1 MDTKNKGGWWLVA
14 GGWLP
19 ITNYQ
24 PPTTNHQPPTMRV
37 IAGIYKGRR
46 LKTLEGLS
54 VRPTSDR
61 LRETLFN
68 ILAPRIEEAH
78 FADVCAGSGA
88 VGIEAL
94 SRGARHVTFIESSL
108 KAARIISEN
117 LRNCGIRE
125 GYRVINRDA
134 LRALK
139 NLEKNQF
146 DFIYF
151 DPPYDSEIY
160 TPVMWLIAKQDLLA
174 EGGVLIVEHRRQ
186 TPLLPNYDRLRP
198 YRQVAQGES
207 LLTFFGVEAPGG
219 SRVEEWSY
227 GDREQSE

>member
-1 MDTKNKGGWWLVA
+1 
-14 GGWLP
+14 
-19 ITNYQ
+19 
-24 PPTTNHQPPTMRV
+24 MRV

-68 ILAPRIEEAH
+68 IMTPRIEGAR
-78 FADVCAGSGA
+78 FADICAGSGA
-88 VGIEAL
+88 IGIEAL

-125 GYRVINRDA
+125 DYRVVNRDA

-139 NLEKNQF
+139 NLASEKAQF
-146 DFIYF
+146 DIIYF
-151 DPPYDSEIY
+151 DPPYGSDIY
-160 TPVMWLIAKQDLLA
+160 TPVMWLIAKHDLLA
-174 EGGVLIVEHRRQ
+174 EDGVVIVEHRRQ
-186 TPLLPNYDRLRP
+186 TPLLPNYDQLRP

-207 LLTFFGVEAPGG
+207 LLTFFGVEATAPG
-219 SRVEEWSY
+219 
-227 GDREQSE
+227 SESDEARSGG

>member
-1 MDTKNKGGWWLVA
+1 
-14 GGWLP
+14 
-19 ITNYQ
+19 
-24 PPTTNHQPPTMRV
+24 MRV

-68 ILAPRIEEAH
+68 ILTPRIEGAS
-78 FADVCAGSGA
+78 FADICAGSGA
-88 VGIEAL
+88 IGIEAL

-117 LRNCGIRE
+117 LRNCGISE
-125 GYRVINRDA
+125 DYRVINRDA

-139 NLEKNQF
+139 NLASEDARF
-146 DFIYF
+146 DIIYF
-151 DPPYDSEIY
+151 DPPYNSEIY
-160 TPVMWLIAKQDLLA
+160 TPVMWLIAKRDLLA
-174 EGGVLIVEHRRQ
+174 EDGVLIVEHRRQ

-198 YRQVAQGES
+198 YRQVTQGES
-207 LLTFFGVEAPGG
+207 ILTFFGVEAAAPSG
-219 SRVEEWSY
+219 EEA
-227 GDREQSE
+227 

>member
-1 MDTKNKGGWWLVA
+1 
-14 GGWLP
+14 
-19 ITNYQ
+19 
-24 PPTTNHQPPTMRV
+24 MRI

-68 ILAPRIEEAH
+68 ILAPRIEGAR
-78 FADVCAGSGA
+78 FADLCAGSGA
-88 VGIEAL
+88 IGIEAL

-139 NLEKNQF
+139 NLASEQAQF
-146 DFIYF
+146 DIIYF
-151 DPPYDSEIY
+151 DPPYNSEIH
-160 TPVMWLIAKQDLLA
+160 TPVMWIIEMHDLLA
-174 EGGVLIVEHRRQ
+174 EDGVVIVEHRRQ

-198 YRQVAQGES
+198 YRQVAQGDS
-207 LLTFFGVEAPGG
+207 LLTFFGVEAVEG
-219 SRVEEWSY
+219 SRIE
-227 GDREQSE
+227 D

>member
-1 MDTKNKGGWWLVA
+1 MDTKNRDGATGRGGEEETGASLSVPFA
-14 GGWLP
+14 PSPHRPVSPSLSL
-19 ITNYQ
+19 
-24 PPTTNHQPPTMRV
+24 MRV

-68 ILAPRIEEAH
+68 ILTPRIGEAR
-78 FADVCAGSGA
+78 FADICAGSGA
-88 VGIEAL
+88 IGIEAL

-108 KAARIISEN
+108 KVARIISEN

-125 GYRVINRDA
+125 DYRVINRDA

-139 NLEKNQF
+139 NLASEDARF
-146 DFIYF
+146 DIIYF
-151 DPPYDSEIY
+151 DPPYNSEIY
-160 TPVMWLIAKQDLLA
+160 TPVMWLIAKRDLLA
-174 EGGVLIVEHRRQ
+174 DDGVVIVEHRRQ

-198 YRQVAQGES
+198 YRQVTQGES
-207 LLTFFGVEAPGG
+207 ILTFFGVEAATPG
-219 SRVEEWSY
+219 SEEA
-227 GDREQSE
+227 

>member
-1 MDTKNKGGWWLVA
+1 
-14 GGWLP
+14 
-19 ITNYQ
+19 
-24 PPTTNHQPPTMRV
+24 MRV

-61 LRETLFN
+61 MRETLFN
-68 ILAPRIEEAH
+68 ILTPRIEGAR

-88 VGIEAL
+88 IGVEAL

-125 GYRVINRDA
+125 DYRVINREA
-134 LRALK
+134 IRALK
-139 NLEKNQF
+139 NLASEKAQF
-146 DFIYF
+146 DIIYF
-151 DPPYDSEIY
+151 DPPYDSSIY

-174 EGGVLIVEHRRQ
+174 ESGVVIVEHRRQ
-186 TPLLPNYDRLRP
+186 TPLAPNYDRLRP
-198 YRQVAQGES
+198 YRQVVQGES
-207 LLTFFGVEAPGG
+207 LLTFFGVEATAPDA
-219 SRVEEWSY
+219 EEA
-227 GDREQSE
+227 

>member
-1 MDTKNKGGWWLVA
+1 
-14 GGWLP
+14 
-19 ITNYQ
+19 
-24 PPTTNHQPPTMRV
+24 MRV
-37 IAGIYKGRR
+37 IAGIYKSRR

-68 ILAPRIEEAH
+68 ILAPRIEEAS

-88 VGIEAL
+88 IGIEAL

-108 KAARIISEN
+108 KAARIISDN

-125 GYRVINRDA
+125 RYRVINRDA

-139 NLEKNQF
+139 NLASEQAQF
-146 DFIYF
+146 DIIYF

-160 TPVMWLIAKQDLLA
+160 TPVMWLIEKNDLLA
-174 EGGVLIVEHRRQ
+174 QDGVVIVEHRRQ

-198 YRQVAQGES
+198 YRQVAQGDS
-207 LLTFFGVEAPGG
+207 LLTFFGVEAVGG
-219 SRVEEWSY
+219 SRIE
-227 GDREQSE
+227 D

>member
-1 MDTKNKGGWWLVA
+1 VGSEQNSDLLST
-14 GGWLP
+14 
-19 ITNYQ
+19 IHY
-24 PPTTNHQPPTMRV
+24 PPLMRV

-68 ILAPRIEEAH
+68 ILAPRIEGGH

-125 GYRVINRDA
+125 GFRVINRDA

-139 NLEKNQF
+139 NLEKSQF
-146 DFIYF
+146 DVIYF
-151 DPPYDSEIY
+151 DPPYNSEIY

-207 LLTFFGVEAPGG
+207 LLTFFGVEAAGG
-219 SRVEEWSY
+219 SMVEE
-227 GDREQSE
+227 